1 MFNKTLSRKL
11 GFLLDTFQAAV
22 LSPFQSNLKTIKKV
36 KANIELECLS
46 VIYYPY
52 LFSKWEV
59 IYESLLLKKQKRFK
73 HTLAYNPF
81 TKCVSFS
88 DIYPVS
94 QICSIDSKNAI
105 SYQEVQTIKNEQHL
119 KAREF
124 IKNYYIHYKKIW
136 RIPQINCTKLDII
149 HFPYTIHRKK
159 SDIDNPNSFLIYEHT
174 SHQLG
179 SLKDEQVV
187 FEYFTSKKEVIW

>member
-1 MFNKTLSRKL
+1 LK
-11 GFLLDTFQAAV
+11 TFQTAV
-22 LSPFQSNLKTIKKV
+22 LNPFQSNLKKIRRLKD
-36 KANIELECLS
+36 NRELECLS
-46 VIYYPY
+46 VVYYPY

-59 IYESLLLKKQKRFK
+59 SYESLILKKQKRFK

-88 DIYPVS
+88 DIYPLS
-94 QICSIDSKNAI
+94 QVCSIDSKNAI
-105 SYQEVQTIKNEQHL
+105 SIYQEKQALEIEHQL

-124 IKNYYIHYKKIW
+124 IKNFYFHYKKIW
-136 RIPQINCTKLDII
+136 RIPQIKCTKQDIL

-159 SDIDNPNSFLIYEHT
+159 SDVDNPDSYMIYEHS

-187 FEYFTSKKEVIW
+187 YEYFTSIKEVIS